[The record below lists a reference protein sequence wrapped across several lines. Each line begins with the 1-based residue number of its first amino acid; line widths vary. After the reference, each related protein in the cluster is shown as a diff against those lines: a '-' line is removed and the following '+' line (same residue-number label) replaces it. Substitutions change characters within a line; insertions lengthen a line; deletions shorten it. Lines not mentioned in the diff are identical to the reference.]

1 MRFRTCAT
9 LALIVLIVVP
19 GGLRAQGDAAVAARY
34 DAAIAWINL
43 VVAGEFEE
51 AAAQANDAVAD
62 QMTTGVLE
70 DGWGQLAP
78 QLGDLGS
85 LEPQDQGMLQGFH
98 EVIMTGVFAA
108 GTFDVRVIMADD
120 HTVAGFFVT
129 PPGSP
134 FPPG

>member
-1 MRFRTCAT
+1 M
-9 LALIVLIVVP
+9 I
-19 GGLRAQGDAAVAARY
+19 
-34 DAAIAWINL
+34 
-43 VVAGEFEE
+43 VAGDFSE
-51 AAAQANDAVAD
+51 AAAQANEAVAD
-62 QMTTGVLE
+62 QMNAGVLE

-78 QLGDLGS
+78 QLGVLSS
-85 LEPQDQGMLQGFH
+85 LEPQDQGMLEGFH
-98 EVIMTGVFAA
+98 EVIMTGVFEA

>member
-1 MRFRTCAT
+1 MQFRLPST
-9 LALIVLIVVP
+9 LALFVLIAGP
-19 GGLRAQGDAAVAARY
+19 GSLRAQDDAAVAGRY

-51 AAAQANDAVAD
+51 AAAQANDAVAA
-62 QMTTGVLE
+62 QMTAGVLE

-85 LEPQDQGMLQGFH
+85 LEPQDQGMVQGFH
-98 EVIMTGVFAA
+98 EVIMTGVFNA

-120 HTVAGFFVT
+120 HSVAGFFVT
-129 PPGSP
+129 PPGTP